1 MRKECEEKR
10 KTDLN
15 CAGNL
20 KADFLSGKGPQQ
32 KRGNAHK
39 TRQCTLFTAILVLAL
54 FFALIAFPVFAGG
67 QNLYEWWAEK
77 KLEIAASSFNV
88 PGNEASDILLSSAMS
103 ATPTQIQALSRLGY
117 GYGESAIALLLAR
130 ESGKSLEGVVSLR
143 NQALGWGKVAS
154 LLGVDWHRIQGLM
167 RDVHVLVAS
176 LQEEVP
182 SPERARIRNQ
192 ERDGALKKCL
202 TCTPSQNLR
211 GLRSDIDLPQ
221 EQVEELR
228 ESGLGYGE
236 IAIAQE
242 LAEQSGKTV
251 DEAIALFNQGHGWG
265 EIASLL
271 GVNFHGIGNMVS
283 QSQRDNRYGK

>member
-1 MRKECEEKR
+1 
-10 KTDLN
+10 
-15 CAGNL
+15 
-20 KADFLSGKGPQQ
+20 
-32 KRGNAHK
+32 
-39 TRQCTLFTAILVLAL
+39 
-54 FFALIAFPVFAGG
+54 
-67 QNLYEWWAEK
+67 
-77 KLEIAASSFNV
+77 
-88 PGNEASDILLSSAMS
+88 
-103 ATPTQIQALSRLGY
+103 
-117 GYGESAIALLLAR
+117 
-130 ESGKSLEGVVSLR
+130 
-143 NQALGWGKVAS
+143 
-154 LLGVDWHRIQGLM
+154 
-167 RDVHVLVAS
+167 
-176 LQEEVP
+176 
-182 SPERARIRNQ
+182 
-192 ERDGALKKCL
+192 L

>member
-117 GYGESAIALLLAR
+117 AFKRKSLPPKGH
-130 ESGKSLEGVVSLR
+130 ESGTRKGM
-143 NQALGWGKVAS
+143 A
-154 LLGVDWHRIQGLM
+154 
-167 RDVHVLVAS
+167 
-176 LQEEVP
+176 P
-182 SPERARIRNQ
+182 
-192 ERDGALKKCL
+192 
-202 TCTPSQNLR
+202 
-211 GLRSDIDLPQ
+211 
-221 EQVEELR
+221 
-228 ESGLGYGE
+228 
-236 IAIAQE
+236 
-242 LAEQSGKTV
+242 
-251 DEAIALFNQGHGWG
+251 
-265 EIASLL
+265 
-271 GVNFHGIGNMVS
+271 
-283 QSQRDNRYGK
+283 